1 MVKNERTI
9 VDFARPVPNYPLLAV
24 GAIVIFFLLAGLISA
39 FRVQNTLFSV
49 LFLAAIIGTAV
60 FFAINL
66 NYRKRLTNGE
76 KTKNLAWNIELPT
89 SQQVKL
95 NAEVLGLAK
104 TLDITQE
111 QLSDLLSAYIV
122 AEDLALRQIQQEAR
136 IPVLRHV
143 QIGQVPF
150 DGVLVKQDL
159 ITCIEVTFL
168 VAPNITQA
176 KINEYLSKII
186 TAKKALKELKIEG
199 KLRLLLVLVTQLDQ
213 QAEAELRSSLV
224 KKFADTTVDV
234 DIRLLDF
241 EGLQKIY
248 AMT

>member
-9 VDFARPVPNYPLLAV
+9 VDFARPEPNYPLLAV
-24 GAIVIFFLLAGLISA
+24 GAIVLFFLLAGLISA

-60 FFAINL
+60 FFAINF

-95 NAEVLGLAK
+95 NREVLGLAK

-186 TAKKALKELKIEG
+186 TAKNALKELKIEG